1 MSAQTVG
8 RYEIVGE
15 LGRGAMVVVYRAKDP
30 TIGRTVA
37 LKTLRL
43 DVHGLDTGEM
53 VRRFQNEA
61 RAAGL
66 LNHHSNVLTN
76 DTDEQKD
83 MLHLT
88 MELIEGITLH
98 KPPNVKR
105 ILA

>member
-1 MSAQTVG
+1 MSVQTVG

-15 LGRGAMVVVYRAKDP
+15 LGRGAMGVVYRAKDP

-61 RAAGL
+61 RAAGERDLFRWMVHPAMLGSEQL
-66 LNHHSNVLTN
+66 L
-76 DTDEQKD
+76 
-83 MLHLT
+83 
-88 MELIEGITLH
+88 LIAR
-98 KPPNVKR
+98 KR
-105 ILA
+105 TA